1 MKKRN
6 RFLTALSGI
15 VMACLFLLP
24 ISTTDIKAAEYEIVF
39 KAGSHGSV
47 DGQKEVSYHLSTNDY
62 SLMNLQ
68 YQQKKVMSLK
78 DGANSFLLLVQR

>member
-39 KAGSHGSV
+39 KAGAHGSV
-47 DGQKEVSYHLSTNDY
+47 DGQKEVSYHLSTND

-78 DGANSFLLLVQR
+78 DGANSFLLLAQR

>member
-47 DGQKEVSYHLSTNDY
+47 DGQKEVSYQVQMMY